1 MAQLA
6 LAWCMNNPDV
16 TTAITGASSVAQ
28 LQETLKAV
36 KVRKLLTAEIE
47 SRIEKIF
54 ETAPD
59 GKMVFIRGGITK
71 SRRKKVLNYE

>member
-16 TTAITGASSVAQ
+16 TTSITGASSVAQ
-28 LQETLKAV
+28 LEETLKAV
-36 KVRKLLTAEIE
+36 KVRKLLTPEIE

-54 ETAPD
+54 GTAPE
-59 GKMVFIRGGITK
+59 GKMVFIKGGIVK
-71 SRRKKVLNYE
+71 SRRMKVLGYE